1 MPNTREKEKLTNIV
15 CEAMEDGCIGHCNY
29 PPCFQVERVV
39 NALIANGVTVQKW
52 IPVTERL
59 PDNDTYILVTT
70 DGVTASAYWHNDR
83 FYAFTASGVATVGC
97 VTHWMPLPEPPQT
110 T

>member
-1 MPNTREKEKLTNIV
+1 MPDRVKEKLIELLQSSPMDV
-15 CEAMEDGCIGHCNY
+15 LGHRG
-29 PPCFQVERVV
+29 VGSL
-39 NALIANGVTVQKW
+39 ADHLIANGVTVQEW
-52 IPVTERL
+52 ISVKDRL

-97 VTHWMPLPEPPQT
+97 VTHWMPLPQPPT
-110 T
+110 GE